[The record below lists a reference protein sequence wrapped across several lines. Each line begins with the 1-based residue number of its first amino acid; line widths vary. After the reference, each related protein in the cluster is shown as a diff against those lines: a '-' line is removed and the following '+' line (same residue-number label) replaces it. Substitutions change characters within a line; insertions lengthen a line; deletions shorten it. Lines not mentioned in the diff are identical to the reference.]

1 MAEFDIDLAEQPVA
15 AGDLKGLRRVT
26 DSVAMTVEADEA
38 AASLADVM
46 RLVSERIVDAISLKI
61 PKLGGLR
68 NTLAAARIC
77 EAGEVSY
84 RMGAAVGSRLL
95 SAQAMHLAATLPRLD
110 YACELGEFDR
120 LLDDPFEGIE
130 IRNGCLA
137 LPKGAGSGVTLRAG
151 GKANVRQLKA
161 VES

>member
-1 MAEFDIDLAEQPVA
+1 
-15 AGDLKGLRRVT
+15 
-26 DSVAMTVEADEA
+26 
-38 AASLADVM
+38 M
-46 RLVSERIVDAISLKI
+46 RLVSERIVDAVSLKI

-77 EAGEVSY
+77 EAGEVDY

-95 SAQAMHLAATLPRLD
+95 SAHAMHVAATLPRLD

-130 IRNGCLA
+130 IQNGSLT
-137 LPKGAGSGVTLRAG
+137 LPKGIGSGVTPRTSRT
-151 GKANVRQLKA
+151 ANARQLKA